1 MPSKTENITDL
12 MLLEDIA
19 TNQLFSEFRQML
31 VDAYQQAHFPS
42 VDVQT
47 RYLVRL
53 HLTEEQN
60 KLWNKVMNPKPTT
73 PNDPD
78 QKEHSPAV

>member
-1 MPSKTENITDL
+1 MPSKTESITDL
-12 MLLEDIA
+12 MILEDIT

-31 VDAYQQAHFPS
+31 VDAYRQAHAPS

-47 RYLVRL
+47 RYLLRL

-60 KLWNKVMNPKPTT
+60 NLWDKVMHPKPAT